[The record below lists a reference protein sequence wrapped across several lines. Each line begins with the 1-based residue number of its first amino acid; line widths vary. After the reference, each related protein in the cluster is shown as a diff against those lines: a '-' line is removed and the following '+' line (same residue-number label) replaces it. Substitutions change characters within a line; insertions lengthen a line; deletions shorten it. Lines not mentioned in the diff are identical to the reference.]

1 MLRKPS
7 ISLSC
12 IEFLLDW
19 EDNDNDVLFQ
29 TYMEE
34 NERDISYSRNEIS
47 AFVVDEFEFSYEAT
61 FSHNPGVKKRILYD
75 YKYIFVLLSF

>member
-1 MLRKPS
+1 MLQKPS

-34 NERDISYSRNEIS
+34 NEGDISYSRNEIS
-47 AFVVDEFEFSYEAT
+47 AFVVDEFDRFLIIQ
-61 FSHNPGVKKRILYD
+61 V
-75 YKYIFVLLSF
+75 